1 MIFIILKTCK
11 FQKELALKDWIT
23 IICWT
28 IIIIT
33 KYSFLLKIE
42 KMLAAAGDV
51 CAHATIY
58 FAAAFAVNKESKSL
72 KGDSWRDSRNGSIL

>member
-1 MIFIILKTCK
+1 MIFIILNTCK

-42 KMLAAAGDV
+42 KMLAGAGDV

-58 FAAAFAVNKESKSL
+58 FAAAVAVNKESKSL
-72 KGDSWRDSRNGSIL
+72 K